1 MKLKI
6 TLIALIFI
14 YSITYSQNKTVNKV
28 NYANIEID
36 VPQNYKANSEY
47 EVENDNFSA
56 QWLYLSKEMFDQ
68 NIQNQIIKQFE
79 DQTKAK
85 IISEISFSSN
95 GSIFNGKIYTID
107 NTNLKFKIVASGI
120 INNQPLVLN
129 LSFKSQPKSNK
140 DLDLLMQNFIKF
152 KD

>member
-95 GSIFNGKIYTID
+95 GSIFYGKIYTID

>member
-1 MKLKI
+1 MKIKI
-6 TLIALIFI
+6 TLIAILFI
-14 YSITYSQNKTVNKV
+14 CSISYSQNSKVIKV

-36 VPQNYKANSEY
+36 VPQNYIANSEY
-47 EVENDNFSA
+47 EIENDSFSA

-85 IISEISFSSN
+85 EITEISFSSN
-95 GSIFNGKIYTID
+95 GSIFNGKIYKIN
-107 NTNLKFKIVASGI
+107 NTDLKYKVLASGI
-120 INNQPLVLN
+120 VNNQPLVLN
-129 LSFKSQPKSNK
+129 LSFKNEPKSNR
-140 DLDLLMQNFIKF
+140 DLDMFMQNFIKF